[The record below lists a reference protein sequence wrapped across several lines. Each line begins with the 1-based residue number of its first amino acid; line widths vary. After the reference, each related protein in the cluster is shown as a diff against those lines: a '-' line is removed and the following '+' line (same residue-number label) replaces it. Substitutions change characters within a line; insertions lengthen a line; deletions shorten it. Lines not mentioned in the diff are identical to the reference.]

1 MEPKKRPLS
10 GFYAAY
16 CTLALPL
23 SEYKRI
29 EKLNDDRG
37 IIVFANGL
45 KIQFRKHL
53 IQIKLVYKIGNILK
67 ITRYHMFSHT
77 GK

>member
-1 MEPKKRPLS
+1 MVRYVGMVWLVWYV
-10 GFYAAY
+10 G
-16 CTLALPL
+16 TLALPL

-29 EKLNDDRG
+29 EKLNDDRD

-67 ITRYHMFSHT
+67 ITGYHMFFHT
-77 GK
+77 GN